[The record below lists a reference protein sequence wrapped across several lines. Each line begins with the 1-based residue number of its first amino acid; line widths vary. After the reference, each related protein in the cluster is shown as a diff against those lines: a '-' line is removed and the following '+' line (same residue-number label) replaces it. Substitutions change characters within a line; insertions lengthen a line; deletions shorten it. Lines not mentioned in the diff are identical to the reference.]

1 MDFELTEEHKMI
13 RDTIRDFA
21 EKEIA
26 KIADKNDEEEKFPKE
41 TIKKLAELGFLG
53 MEISEQYG
61 GAGTDAI
68 SYVIAIEELSRI
80 CPAHGVIVSVNNSL
94 VCYGLNKF
102 GTEEHKKKFL
112 TPLAKGEKLGAFS
125 LTEPHTGSDAS
136 NLLTMAKREGNEYVI
151 NGKKVWVTN
160 GPEANYI
167 LVFAVTDKAKK
178 HKGVTCFIADCS
190 LPGLIKSPPE
200 KKLGIRSAHSCEVTL
215 ENYRVPVE
223 NRLGEEGDG
232 FKIAMSILDAGRI
245 GIAAQ
250 ALGIT
255 QAALEHSIRFAK
267 ERVAFGVPIIQHQAI
282 AFYIADIETRLQSAR
297 LLTYY
302 AAWKKQKGERFT
314 KEASMAKLFA
324 SETAMWA
331 TTKAVQIHGSMG
343 YSREHPIQRFFRDA
357 KVTEIYEGTSE
368 IQKLIIA
375 RQTLKEYEKILG

>member
-1 MDFELTEEHKMI
+1 MEFELSEEHKMI

-53 MEISEQYG
+53 MEIPPEYG
-61 GAGTDAI
+61 GAGTDSI

-94 VCYGLNKF
+94 VCYGLYKF
-102 GTEEHKKKFL
+102 GNEEQKKKFL
-112 TPLAKGEKLGAFS
+112 TPLAKGEKIGAFA

-136 NLLTMAKREGNEYVI
+136 NLLTMAKREGDEYVI

-160 GPEANYI
+160 GPEADYI
-167 LVFAVTDKAKK
+167 LVFAVTDKEKK
-178 HKGVTCFIADCS
+178 HKGITCFIADCS
-190 LPGLIKSPPE
+190 LPGIIKSPPE
-200 KKLGIRSAHSCEVTL
+200 KKLGIRSAHSCEITF
-215 ENYRVPVE
+215 ENYRIPIQ
-223 NRLGEEGDG
+223 NRLGEEGEG

-250 ALGIT
+250 SVGIA
-255 QAALEHSIRFAK
+255 QAALEHSIRFAR
-267 ERVAFGVPIIQHQAI
+267 ERKAFGVPIVEHQAI
-282 AFYIADIETRLQSAR
+282 AFYIAEMAMKIQAAR

-302 AAWKKQKGERFT
+302 AAWKKQKGEKFS

-331 TTKAVQIHGSMG
+331 TTKALQIHGSMG

-368 IQKLIIA
+368 IQKIVIS
-375 RQTLKEYEKILG
+375 REILKEYEKIL

>member
-1 MDFELTEEHKMI
+1 MEFELNEEHKMI

-53 MEISEQYG
+53 MEIPPEYG
-61 GAGTDAI
+61 GAGTDSI

-94 VCYGLNKF
+94 VCYGLYKF
-102 GTEEHKKKFL
+102 GNEEQKKKFL
-112 TPLAKGEKLGAFS
+112 TPLAKGEKIGAFA
-125 LTEPHTGSDAS
+125 LTEPHAGSDAS
-136 NLLTMAKREGNEYVI
+136 NLLTIAKKEGDEYVI

-160 GPEANYI
+160 GPEADYI
-167 LVFAVTDKAKK
+167 LVFAVTDKEKK
-178 HKGVTCFIADCS
+178 HKGITCFIADCN
-190 LPGLIKSPPE
+190 LPGIIKSPPE
-200 KKLGIRSAHSCEVTL
+200 KKLGIRSAHSCEITF
-215 ENYRVPVE
+215 ENYRIPAQ
-223 NRLGEEGDG
+223 NRLGEEGEG

-250 ALGIT
+250 AVGIA
-255 QAALEHSIRFAK
+255 QAALEHSIRFAR
-267 ERVAFGVPIIQHQAI
+267 ERKAFGVPIVEHQAI
-282 AFYIADIETRLQSAR
+282 SFYIAEMATKIQAAR

-302 AAWKKQKGERFT
+302 AAWKKQRGEKFT
-314 KEASMAKLFA
+314 KEASMAKLYA
-324 SETAMWA
+324 SEVAMWA
-331 TTKAVQIHGSMG
+331 TTKAIQIHGSMG

-368 IQKLIIA
+368 IQKIVIS
-375 RQTLKEYEKILG
+375 REILKEYEKIL

>member
-1 MDFELTEEHKMI
+1 MEFELSEEHKMI

-53 MEISEQYG
+53 MEIPPEYG
-61 GAGTDAI
+61 GAGTDSI
-68 SYVIAIEELSRI
+68 SYVIAIEELSRV

-94 VCYGLNKF
+94 VCYGLYKF
-102 GTEEHKKKFL
+102 GNEEQKKKFL
-112 TPLAKGEKLGAFS
+112 TPLAKGEKIGAFA

-136 NLLTMAKREGNEYVI
+136 NLLTMAKREGDEYVI

-160 GPEANYI
+160 GPEADYI
-167 LVFAVTDKAKK
+167 LVFAVTDKEKK
-178 HKGVTCFIADCS
+178 HKGITCFIADCS
-190 LPGLIKSPPE
+190 LPGIIKSPPE
-200 KKLGIRSAHSCEVTL
+200 KKLGIRSAHSCEITF
-215 ENYRVPVE
+215 ENYRIPIQ
-223 NRLGEEGDG
+223 NRLGEEGEG

-250 ALGIT
+250 SVGIA
-255 QAALEHSIRFAK
+255 QAALEHSIRFAR
-267 ERVAFGVPIIQHQAI
+267 ERKAFGVPIVEHQAI
-282 AFYIADIETRLQSAR
+282 AFYIAEMGMKIQAAR

-302 AAWKKQKGERFT
+302 AAWKKQKGEKFS

-331 TTKAVQIHGSMG
+331 TTKALQIHGSMG

-368 IQKLIIA
+368 IQKIVIS
-375 RQTLKEYEKILG
+375 REILKEYEKIL